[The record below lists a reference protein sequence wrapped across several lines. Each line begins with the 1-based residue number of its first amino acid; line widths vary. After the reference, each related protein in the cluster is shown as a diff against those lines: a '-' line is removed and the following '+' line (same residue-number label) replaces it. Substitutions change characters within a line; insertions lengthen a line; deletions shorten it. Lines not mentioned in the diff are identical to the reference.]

1 MKRVLVTGA
10 TGFIG
15 QYVVKQLMLTGCH
28 VVIAVREMDKAK
40 LIFGNEN
47 LEYKFFDLNTPDE
60 GVNYFEYFQKP
71 DTLVHLAWEGLPN
84 FKSEFHIKENLPRH
98 LSFLDNMIRNGLKDI
113 VVTGTCLEYGMIEG
127 ELDEDIPV
135 QPTLSYAVA
144 KHKLHEAIKDLSL
157 QYRFNL
163 KWLRLFY
170 MWGDGQY
177 EGSLIPQLKNAINE
191 GKASFPMSGGEQV
204 RDFLPVETMAEYIVC
219 FALIEHISGCF
230 NCCSGKPV
238 TVKEFVEEYLKSKN
252 CTIRLELGVYPYPDY
267 EPMSFW
273 GSTKKLNTIINQH
286 ESGRTV

>member
-15 QYVVKQLMLTGCH
+15 QHVVKQLIQADCH
-28 VVIAVREMDKAK
+28 VVIAVRNIEKAK
-40 LIFGNEN
+40 HVFGNAD
-47 LEYKFFDLNTPDE
+47 LEYKFFDLDTPKTTL
-60 GVNYFEYFQKP
+60 NYFEYFQKP
-71 DTLVHLAWEGLPN
+71 DTLIHLAWEGLPN

-144 KHKLHEAIKDLSL
+144 KHKLYEAIRELSV